1 MEIDPH
7 LWDALQAHG
16 VTEAHLDMLLRLL
29 QLQKNGAWSWHFA
42 HGQLSQVDLRLV
54 CRHAG
59 MTWHG
64 LVRRSWAGSSAAVGE
79 VIQRQEGGYGFLR
92 ARPTPLL

>member
-1 MEIDPH
+1 MAIDPH

-29 QLQKNGAWSWHFA
+29 QLQKNGAWSWHFV

-54 CRHAG
+54 
-59 MTWHG
+59 
-64 LVRRSWAGSSAAVGE
+64 SSARAYDVARVSDVLLGGE
-79 VIQRQEGGYGFLR
+79 SVLR
-92 ARPTPLL
+92 

>member
-54 CRHAG
+54 
-59 MTWHG
+59 
-64 LVRRSWAGSSAAVGE
+64 SSARGYDVARVSETLLGGE
-79 VIQRQEGGYGFLR
+79 SVLR
-92 ARPTPLL
+92 

>member
-1 MEIDPH
+1 MELDPH

-29 QLQKNGAWSWHFA
+29 QLQKNGAWSWHFV

-54 CRHAG
+54 SSARAYDVARI
-59 MTWHG
+59 TDA
-64 LVRRSWAGSSAAVGE
+64 LLDGSSV
-79 VIQRQEGGYGFLR
+79 LR
-92 ARPTPLL
+92 

>member
-16 VTEAHLDMLLRLL
+16 VTESHLDLLLRLL
-29 QLQKNGAWSWHFA
+29 QLQKNGSWTWHVV

-54 CRHAG
+54 
-59 MTWHG
+59 
-64 LVRRSWAGSSAAVGE
+64 SSARAYDVARVSDVLLGGE
-79 VIQRQEGGYGFLR
+79 SVLR
-92 ARPTPLL
+92 